1 MRRKG
6 TLKIPSHGEMP
17 TNLFTEFQET
27 SSLPTYS
34 TWWGLASLAGFLWT
48 FSIQDFQEKVPN
60 QSSTITI
67 VTDDTL
73 LSSLRIMMLMNKNLA
88 AEEDWP

>member
-17 TNLFTEFQET
+17 TNL
-27 SSLPTYS
+27 SIKKLRVYLL